1 MTTVTT
7 RFFESLL
14 NTISNESDAK
24 AIKDHLNAVNTKYF
38 GNPLKAS
45 KAFQYFT
52 DLMGTRNSQ
61 ALSKVLKEAVGPFD
75 QSVPLHERVGTAIEQ
90 AGFIPTQSGW
100 SKITYDPKEFYTEIY
115 RFPLAHATTD
125 GTEDGETSFTFSM
138 LLYFK
143 VTPDNGNEIEITAAL
158 GMYNAEMGIIELPQ
172 EYNISDDFGGVDA
185 MFDSYIDAEVGAER
199 SDYGS
204 LESME
209 ASDAITQLLGVRHS
223 MSSEDNFW
231 AMVSGIMLSHVTQAL
246 SPVADGFALVQDDDD
261 QPVGGFSDMAYHT
274 FFKLKNRA

>member
-1 MTTVTT
+1 MATITT

-24 AIKDHLNAVNTKYF
+24 AIKDHFNAVNAKYF

-45 KAFQYFT
+45 KAYQYFT

-61 ALSKVLKEAVGPFD
+61 VLSKVLKEAVGPFD
-75 QSVPLHERVGTAIEQ
+75 QSVPLHERIGAAIEQ
-90 AGFIPTQSGW
+90 SGFIPTQSGW
-100 SKITYDPKEFYTEIY
+100 SRITYDPKDYYTEVY

-125 GTEDGETSFTFSM
+125 GSADGETNFTFSM

-158 GMYNAEMGIIELPQ
+158 GMYNSEMGIIELPKN
-172 EYNISDDFGGVDA
+172 YNISDDFGGIDG
-185 MFDSYIDAEVGAER
+185 MFESYIDGAVGVEE
-199 SDYGS
+199 SGYGF
-204 LESME
+204 LESI
-209 ASDAITQLLGVRHS
+209 APSDEITQLLGVRHS
-223 MSSEDNFW
+223 MASEDNFW
-231 AMVSGIMLSHVTQAL
+231 AMVSGVMLSHVTQAL
-246 SPVADGFALVQDDDD
+246 SPVIDGFTLVQDDDD

-274 FFKLKNRA
+274 FFKLKKRA